1 MTLPTR
7 MAAALTVFHL
17 LPRNSTAWCC
27 WWLNTQHIV
36 KMSPAIFTPGFTMT
50 AISSAP
56 RCIVAIRWPQ
66 ITRAKKNKPQNVFR
80 SISPGIFWGRKY
92 FSCHVSQFH
101 IHSPDFIKLAFEVYL
116 SNFIAPIY
124 AAISSYYL
132 TSSASHLTPISE
144 LLSGVF
150 LAVTDSDRFGTL
162 TAVKWS
168 WMAAFNHNTALSCR
182 QTAERCSLRASV
194 CMQVVQRE
202 PASEMV
208 ATALCWSQANVI
220 SQR

>member
-1 MTLPTR
+1 MHQRIQVATNDESQKKPNPR
-7 MAAALTVFHL
+7 MYSGQFL
-17 LPRNSTAWCC
+17 R
-27 WWLNTQHIV
+27 
-36 KMSPAIFTPGFTMT
+36 GF
-50 AISSAP
+50 
-56 RCIVAIRWPQ
+56 
-66 ITRAKKNKPQNVFR
+66 F
-80 SISPGIFWGRKY
+80 GGRKY

-116 SNFIAPIY
+116 SNFITLIY

-144 LLSGVF
+144 LLSGIF

-168 WMAAFNHNTALSCR
+168 WMAAFNHNAALSCR

>member
-1 MTLPTR
+1 

-56 RCIVAIRWPQ
+56 RCIGALATNDESQ
-66 ITRAKKNKPQNVFR
+66 KKTNPRMYSGQFLR
-80 SISPGIFWGRKY
+80 GFFGGRKY

-144 LLSGVF
+144 LLSGIF

-168 WMAAFNHNTALSCR
+168 WMAAFNHNAALSCR